1 MHITIE
7 HVGEYTP
14 EGKSHDRQEIVFILL
29 VALVSAVAGAAAG
42 AGAASGCGFNDS
54 GRRDV
59 LESQS
64 RSKKHKTKHHPDP
77 PQAESQSRFKD
88 TVCVQKGQK
97 EGKGQGRVREGLNA
111 KIIVK
116 QRKTCKNF
124 KQKVTNN

>member
-64 RSKKHKTKHHPDP
+64 RSKKHQKNTTPTP
-77 PQAESQSRFKD
+77 PSRKPKP
-88 TVCVQKGQK
+88 V
-97 EGKGQGRVREGLNA
+97 
-111 KIIVK
+111 
-116 QRKTCKNF
+116 
-124 KQKVTNN
+124 